1 MAVGGQVRTE
11 DGNKVTLQQVMI
23 FFSVA
28 EREPPLGFAEKPR
41 LEFIEGDLAMANT
54 CSPTLKLPINHS
66 DYVTFCTHMT
76 LSEPR
81 WLWTSLTR

>member
-1 MAVGGQVRTE
+1 MRTE

-23 FFSVA
+23 FFSGA

-54 CSPTLKLPINHS
+54 CSRAVVDSTTSTTLVAPFFFKGKDRYIKIL
-66 DYVTFCTHMT
+66 YY
-76 LSEPR
+76 
-81 WLWTSLTR
+81 